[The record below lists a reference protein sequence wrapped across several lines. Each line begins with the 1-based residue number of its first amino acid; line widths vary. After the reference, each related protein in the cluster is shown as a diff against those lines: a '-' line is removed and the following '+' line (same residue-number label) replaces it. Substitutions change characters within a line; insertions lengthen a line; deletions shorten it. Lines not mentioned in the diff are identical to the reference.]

1 MEEMI
6 ASKLEEMEH
15 HELADIMRKLMMEDQ
30 EAFETLKEIIED
42 HIQKEKIMSEL
53 TKDLIQNALDQ
64 DFNKANQVFDTMM
77 NDKMADLL
85 DQAKVALAGQM
96 FNGEEPEDEQ
106 LDLDFESD
114 DDGGTDEE
122 ADAEDSE
129 EYAADDETE
138 VSDETE
144 EEYEED
150 AAS

>member
-1 MEEMI
+1 
-6 ASKLEEMEH
+6 
-15 HELADIMRKLMMEDQ
+15 
-30 EAFETLKEIIED
+30 
-42 HIQKEKIMSEL
+42 MSEL

-114 DDGGTDEE
+114 DDGGANEE
-122 ADAEDSE
+122 ADAEDIE
-129 EYAADDETE
+129 GDEADDETE
-138 VSDETE
+138 VGDEETE
-144 EEYEED
+144 AD
-150 AAS
+150 D

>member
-77 NDKMADLL
+77 TDKMADLL
-85 DQAKVALAGQM
+85 DQAKVAIAGQM

-114 DDGGTDEE
+114 DDDGADEG
-122 ADAEDSE
+122 ADAEGIE
-129 EYAADDETE
+129 EDEADDETA

-144 EEYEED
+144 EE
-150 AAS
+150 

>member
-1 MEEMI
+1 
-6 ASKLEEMEH
+6 
-15 HELADIMRKLMMEDQ
+15 
-30 EAFETLKEIIED
+30 
-42 HIQKEKIMSEL
+42 MSEL

-114 DDGGTDEE
+114 DDDRADEE

-129 EYAADDETE
+129 EYESDDETE
-138 VSDETE
+138 VGDEAE

-150 AAS
+150 VDS

>member
-1 MEEMI
+1 
-6 ASKLEEMEH
+6 
-15 HELADIMRKLMMEDQ
+15 
-30 EAFETLKEIIED
+30 
-42 HIQKEKIMSEL
+42 MSEL

-114 DDGGTDEE
+114 DDDRADEE

-129 EYAADDETE
+129 EHESDDEAE
-138 VSDETE
+138 VGDETE

-150 AAS
+150 ADS

>member
-1 MEEMI
+1 
-6 ASKLEEMEH
+6 
-15 HELADIMRKLMMEDQ
+15 
-30 EAFETLKEIIED
+30 
-42 HIQKEKIMSEL
+42 MSEL

-114 DDGGTDEE
+114 DDDGANEG
-122 ADAEDSE
+122 ADAEDIE
-129 EYAADDETE
+129 GDEADDETE
-138 VSDETE
+138 VGDEETE
-144 EEYEED
+144 AD
-150 AAS
+150 D

>member
-1 MEEMI
+1 
-6 ASKLEEMEH
+6 
-15 HELADIMRKLMMEDQ
+15 
-30 EAFETLKEIIED
+30 
-42 HIQKEKIMSEL
+42 MSEL

-114 DDGGTDEE
+114 DDDRADEE

-129 EYAADDETE
+129 EYESDDEAE
-138 VSDETE
+138 VGDEAE

-150 AAS
+150 DDS